1 VPGKAAFRQA
11 RYRGYVHP
19 HAEVGRARVGTLT
32 AVEARSTFAPVPE
45 SAADARAF
53 IERTLQNWRCD
64 EHVDTARLL
73 VSELVTNVVVH
84 AGTDATVCIAL
95 DRDRL
100 RIEVTDGCGEP
111 PRSRQI
117 VPDDLSG
124 RGIPIVEA
132 LGDAWGVDPRT
143 GGKTVWAEIRIR

>member
-1 VPGKAAFRQA
+1 VAGD
-11 RYRGYVHP
+11 GV
-19 HAEVGRARVGTLT
+19 VDRARVGTLT
-32 AVEARSTFAPVPE
+32 VVEAHGTFAPVPE

-53 IERTLQNWRCD
+53 VERTLQDWRCD

-84 AGTDATVCIAL
+84 AGTDATVCVAL

-100 RIEVTDGCGEP
+100 RIEVTDGCGDA
-111 PRSRQI
+111 PRSREI
-117 VPDDLSG
+117 APDGLSG
-124 RGIPIVEA
+124 RGLPIVEA
-132 LGDAWGVDPRT
+132 LGDAWGVQPCN